1 MSIFY
6 KSIIFDLSKSA
17 RVLAGVGLLIALFGL
32 DIFAQ
37 ERIRFRRGSSSTK
50 VTGFLGC
57 DTSKDYI
64 IGAREGQRMT
74 LVLWSKGAT
83 ATVWNKWG
91 TKAAMGYDTQ
101 TMNYV
106 FGYSGDVTITVDKP
120 CGGATA
126 YDLKIK
132 IK

>member
-1 MSIFY
+1 MR
-6 KSIIFDLSKSA
+6 KLSVIA
-17 RVLAGVGLLIALFGL
+17 MFLIVISVAV
-32 DIFAQ
+32 Q
-37 ERIRFRRGSSSTK
+37 EISGQDRIRFRRGSSSTK
-50 VTGFLGC
+50 VSGFLGC

-83 ATVWNKWG
+83 ATVWDKWG
-91 TKAAMGYDTQ
+91 TKSAMGYDAQ

-106 FGYSGDVTITVDKP
+106 FGYSGDVTITVYKP

-126 YDLKIK
+126 YDLKIR